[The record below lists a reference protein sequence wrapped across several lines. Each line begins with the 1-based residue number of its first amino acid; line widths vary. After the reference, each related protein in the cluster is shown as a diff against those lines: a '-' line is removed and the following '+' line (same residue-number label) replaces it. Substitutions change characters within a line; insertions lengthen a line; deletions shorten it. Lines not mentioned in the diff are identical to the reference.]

1 MKIVLKRT
9 DEQVELIKAMASRNR
24 EVAYEAQVAL
34 AQFIG
39 PVLAEVINNAP
50 TVSNL
55 FTSLQF
61 NAEDNPSIPLDL
73 YYDIFD
79 EDYIKVYSQSVAG
92 GLPQNI
98 VQPTSSE
105 LKVATY
111 KLDSAVAFDKKYAA
125 KSRLDVVSKTFTR
138 IAQEVMLKQER
149 TSANLLLTA
158 LAQASTGNSTTA
170 SDNYHVFRTAAANR
184 FVLNDL
190 NKLFTKIKRLNA
202 SFIGGT
208 PSGARRGLTDLI
220 VSPEIV
226 EEIRGMA
233 YNPINT
239 QVAPV
244 ATPSTSY
251 NTQVAPV
258 ATPSTSYS
266 AGNAPV
272 VATDAVRDQIFS
284 QAGLPEFYGVSIM
297 EILELGVGK
306 RFNTIFDTVAG
317 STSYAG
323 NYSITTSAAA
333 FDGSTE
339 EVIIGLDRSRD
350 SLIRAVAVDSDTG
363 SEFNLTADD
372 QYTLRQGKIGYYGGL
387 EEGRMV
393 LDNRALVGLIV

>member
-9 DEQVELIKAMASRNR
+9 DEQVELIKALASKNR
-24 EVAYEAQVAL
+24 EVAFDAQVAL
-34 AQFIG
+34 AEFIG

-92 GLPQNI
+92 GLPQNV
-98 VQPTSSE
+98 VQPLASE
-105 LKVATY
+105 LKIATY
-111 KLDSAVAFDKKYAA
+111 RLDSAVAFDKKYAA
-125 KSRLDVVSKTFTR
+125 KSRLDVVSKSFTR
-138 IAQEVMLKQER
+138 LAQEVMLRQER
-149 TSANLLLTA
+149 TSANLLMTA
-158 LAQASTGNSTTA
+158 LAQASTGNDATA
-170 SDNYHVFRTAAANR
+170 ANNYHVFRTAAAGR

-190 NKLFTKIKRLNA
+190 NKLFTKIKRINA
-202 SFIGGT
+202 SFVGGT

-239 QVAPV
+239 AVAPI
-244 ATPSTSY
+244 AAGS
-251 NTQVAPV
+251 NTA
-258 ATPSTSYS
+258 A
-266 AGNAPV
+266 NAPV
-272 VATDAVRDQIFS
+272 VATDAVRDQIFN

-297 EILELGVGK
+297 EILELGIGK
-306 RFNTIFDTVAG
+306 KFNTIFDTIAG
-317 STSYAG
+317 ATAYADH
-323 NYSITTSAAA
+323 YSINAYSGTATA
-333 FDGSTE
+333 FDGATE
-339 EVIIGLDRSRD
+339 EIIVGLDRSRD
-350 SLIRAVAVDSDTG
+350 SLVRAVAVDADSG
-363 SEFNLTADD
+363 SEFNLVADD
-372 QYTLRQGKIGYYGGL
+372 QYTLRQGKIGYYGAL